1 MLLTLKSKGGFMKK
15 IIIVTIVSVCAIW
28 LLSGCAW
35 TSYTREDV
43 NGKITV
49 SHGRL
54 FTVNDNIEANV
65 GGSTV
70 KVSGQKIDAATL
82 QYLIKILGAP

>member
-1 MLLTLKSKGGFMKK
+1 MKT
-15 IIIVTIVSVCAIW
+15 IIIILSALAIC
-28 LLSGCAW
+28 SGCAW
-35 TSYTREDV
+35 TSYTREDA
-43 NGKITV
+43 NGKIIV
-49 SHGRL
+49 SHSRL